1 MAQTLAFTLPKM
13 SAVGATMPVTQAFR
27 TTRTGA
33 DRLSDDVQLMA
44 VHFDDKARCI
54 RAMGSDGKL
63 RQCNI
68 DRLPSL
74 DDARQ
79 LWKRLQTAGQAGV
92 YVKFI
97 AAGGFSPDRWF
108 YTIEESVNETF
119 TL

>member
-1 MAQTLAFTLPKM
+1 
-13 SAVGATMPVTQAFR
+13 
-27 TTRTGA
+27 
-33 DRLSDDVQLMA
+33 
-44 VHFDDKARCI
+44 
-54 RAMGSDGKL
+54 
-63 RQCNI
+63 
-68 DRLPSL
+68 L